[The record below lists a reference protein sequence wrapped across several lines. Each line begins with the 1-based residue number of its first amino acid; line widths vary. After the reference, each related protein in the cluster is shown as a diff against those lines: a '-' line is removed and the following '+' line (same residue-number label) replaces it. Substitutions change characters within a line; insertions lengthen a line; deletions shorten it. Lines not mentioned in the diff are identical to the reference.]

1 MPGDALHHE
10 ALHHEAQHHTPRTIR
25 AWPMILLLTGSA
37 IFFGVTPLRAQGDS
51 ARASQLAQGKQL
63 VSTVCVACHTEQPPP
78 KLAPPL
84 AHVSRRYRMMH
95 QGDRE
100 KALARIVAWIKAPA
114 KEKSLMPAMAIERF
128 GLMAPLPLPD
138 SQLQAAAAYVWSLSE
153 SDSTMGTMGSMG
165 GMGTMRGMQHGRM
178 ADTSKM
184 KDTTDRKRP

>member
-1 MPGDALHHE
+1 MTTRIPTRATRGIAAALGVAIAMTASDAL
-10 ALHHEAQHHTPRTIR
+10 
-25 AWPMILLLTGSA
+25 
-37 IFFGVTPLRAQGDS
+37 AQGDA
-51 ARASQLAQGKQL
+51 ARAAQLAQGKQL
-63 VSTVCVACHTEQPPP
+63 VSTVCAACHTEQPPP

-84 AHVSRRYRMMH
+84 SHVSRRYRMLN
-95 QGDRE
+95 QGDRD

-153 SDSTMGTMGSMG
+153 GDSTMGG
-165 GMGTMRGMQHGRM
+165 GMGNMRGMQHGHM

-184 KDTTDRKRP
+184 KDTTTLKRP

>member
-1 MPGDALHHE
+1 
-10 ALHHEAQHHTPRTIR
+10 
-25 AWPMILLLTGSA
+25 
-37 IFFGVTPLRAQGDS
+37 
-51 ARASQLAQGKQL
+51 
-63 VSTVCVACHTEQPPP
+63 
-78 KLAPPL
+78 
-84 AHVSRRYRMMH
+84 MH

-153 SDSTMGTMGSMG
+153 SDSTMGTMGTMG